1 MKLVNEHLKQLNI
14 TTIGSNVYG
23 LVVTL
28 CVNDNNSTVITHVVY
43 YSHRQEY
50 LLSP

>member
-14 TTIGSNVYG
+14 TTIGSDVYR

-28 CVNDNNSTVITHVVY
+28 CVNDNNY
-43 YSHRQEY
+43 YKTFV
-50 LLSP
+50 LIIIV